1 MWWRLWRWWWWSRWW
16 WPIKR
21 PGTRPLSMAV
31 STTKST
37 TTTNKETRLSFYAI
51 ERKWRNLLLLFS
63 AFAVSTTHLKKK
75 WFFEKKW
82 PAFFCF
88 CRFHYNFCFYQ
99 KSFFEQTKMA
109 DLLLPLLSPL
119 EIKIKSFPRKKWRT
133 FSFLCRVHYKINKKK
148 CSFSSKKKMA
158 GLLLPYPFLFWMEL
172 Q

>member
-1 MWWRLWRWWWWSRWW
+1 MVEQVVVANQTARNAAAVDGRVHYKIDNNNEQRNTFEFLCDRA
-16 WPIKR
+16 K
-21 PGTRPLSMAV
+21 MAQP
-31 STTKST
+31 SS
-37 TTTNKETRLSFYAI
+37 SFLCLCRVHY
-51 ERKWRNLLLLFS
+51 
-63 AFAVSTTHLKKK
+63 TLKKK